1 MTSPRTAPPG
11 RSSVSLGSAST
22 ALAPRLMSAAD
33 HLGDLSCDY
42 TGLASVIEV
51 RGTVHWLT
59 HRDGP
64 ARALAVDPDV
74 RARMPRVLGRDGQV
88 VWVSDAGGV
97 DGLEVAAAEGATCR
111 GPATAVATPEGAVEV
126 RAAAGPR
133 RLAAG
138 ELGLVNELAAAP
150 DGSTVAVASRDGR
163 LLVVD
168 IDSGAVRE
176 LAQSPDGA
184 MSGLAYSP
192 DSAWLAW
199 AHPGPSRSAGSGW
212 PGWPTTRSRT

>member
-1 MTSPRTAPPG
+1 M
-11 RSSVSLGSAST
+11 
-22 ALAPRLMSAAD
+22 
-33 HLGDLSCDY
+33 
-42 TGLASVIEV
+42 EV
-51 RGTVHWLT
+51 E
-59 HRDGP
+59 P
-64 ARALAVDPDV
+64 
-74 RARMPRVLGRDGQV
+74 
-88 VWVSDAGGV
+88 
-97 DGLEVAAAEGATCR
+97 
-111 GPATAVATPEGAVEV
+111 
-126 RAAAGPR
+126 AAGPR

-199 AHPGPSRSAGSGW
+199 SHPGRGPAQPDPARPAGGLI
-212 PGWPTTRSRT
+212 TR